1 MNRKNV
7 IRTVTVVSV
16 ILVGVFLYWLF
27 SDDKRDFTPVDTSV
41 AMAQINSD
49 NVKNAQIDDRE
60 QQLRLELKNGN
71 GDTED
76 KNKVITQFPTGYG
89 VDLFNALT
97 AKNVKTNT
105 VVTQSNMFSSLF
117 VP

>member
-16 ILVGVFLYWLF
+16 VLVLGWSFFYF
-27 SDDKRDFTPVDTSV
+27 GDDKKDFHPIDTSV

-49 NVKNAQIDDRE
+49 NVKSAQIDDRE

-71 GDTED
+71 ADTD
-76 KNKVITQFPTGYG
+76 NKDKVITQYPTGYG
-89 VDLFNALT
+89 VDVFNALN
-97 AKNVKTNT
+97 AKGAKTNT
-105 VVTQSNMFSSLF
+105 VV
-117 VP
+117 